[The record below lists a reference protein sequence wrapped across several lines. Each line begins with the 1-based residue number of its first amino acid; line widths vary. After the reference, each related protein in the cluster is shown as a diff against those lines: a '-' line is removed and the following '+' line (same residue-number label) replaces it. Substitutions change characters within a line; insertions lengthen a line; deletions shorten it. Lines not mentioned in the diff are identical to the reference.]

1 MINYSWYG
9 AYRTRT
15 FKDIFES
22 SEDFK
27 QCLNDSPLSL
37 NISDDELAKIHYM
50 LYAKYGNSH
59 IASSDENQFKAK
71 LQLNMYS
78 YYPVYKR
85 KKEAIEALLV
95 KNEAELRAGQEFL
108 TDNSGNSASSATGNT
123 NSRNIEN
130 HAMNPGEM
138 SAEHGIDEDTML
150 TYIND
155 QVFSKGSNSSNT
167 STEGSN
173 SEHTDTKGK
182 TALLNAYNDYLS
194 LLASY
199 EEEFLLTFKN
209 LFIKIV
215 SPQGSLY
222 YESEVE

>member
-15 FKDIFES
+15 FKDIFTS
-22 SEDFK
+22 SDDFK
-27 QCLNDSPLSL
+27 ECLNESPLAL
-37 NISDDELAKIHYM
+37 NISDTELAKIHYM

-85 KKEAIEALLV
+85 KKEAIEALLE
-95 KNEAELRAGQEFL
+95 KNEAEFRAGQEFL
-108 TDNSGNSASSATGNT
+108 TDNSGSSESTASGSTDV
-123 NSRNIEN
+123 RNIEN
-130 HAMNPGEM
+130 HAMNPAEM
-138 SAEHGIDEDTML
+138 SSEHGISEDTML

-155 QVFSKGSNSSNT
+155 QTFNKGTNSSNT

-182 TALLNAYNDYLS
+182 TALLNAYNEYLA

>member
-1 MINYSWYG
+1 
-9 AYRTRT
+9 
-15 FKDIFES
+15 
-22 SEDFK
+22 
-27 QCLNDSPLSL
+27 
-37 NISDDELAKIHYM
+37 
-50 LYAKYGNSH
+50 
-59 IASSDENQFKAK
+59 
-71 LQLNMYS
+71 MYS

-85 KKEAIEALLV
+85 KKEAIETLLA
-95 KNEAELRAGQEFL
+95 KSEAEFRAGQEFL
-108 TDNSGNSASSATGNT
+108 TDNSGNSASTANGNV
-123 NSRNIEN
+123 NIRNIEN

-138 SAEHGIDEDTML
+138 AAEHGIGEDTML

-173 SEHTDTKGK
+173 TEHTDTKGK
-182 TALLNAYNDYLS
+182 TALLNAYNDYLA